1 MAQIT
6 RVERQRPARK
16 AERNDSLKLTTESG
30 QWLTFKDFK
39 PGNLDSAL
47 ALLEHLCDTSTTD
60 E

>member
-1 MAQIT
+1 
-6 RVERQRPARK
+6 VERQRPARK